1 MDAERHL
8 ALLLIHMGLVQSG
21 GGTWVWFK
29 VGKRPMEN
37 FMVKNLSHIQMLVA
51 QWGKTWFNGEFQD
64 PKIEVLY
71 HTSGHIVCLIYGR
84 CLQFRSVLDA

>member
-37 FMVKNLSHIQMLVA
+37 FGVKNLSHIQVLVA
-51 QWGKTWFNGEFQD
+51 QWWQDLVQWEFQD

-71 HTSGHIVCLIYGR
+71 HISGHILWGYS
-84 CLQFRSVLDA
+84 LT